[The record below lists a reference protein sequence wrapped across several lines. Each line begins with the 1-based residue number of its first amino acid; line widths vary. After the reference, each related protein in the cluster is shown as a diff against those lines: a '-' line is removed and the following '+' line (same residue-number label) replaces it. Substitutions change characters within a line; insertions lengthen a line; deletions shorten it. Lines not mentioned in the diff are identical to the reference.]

1 MRVKNL
7 SRCNSRLRKSLKE
20 SPNRTKVGNW
30 ARHLRVPIDT
40 LGVPINTWQVLIGTS
55 LVPIGTASRP
65 DPETF

>member
-30 ARHLRVPIDT
+30 ARHLRGPIGT
-40 LGVPINTWQVLIGTS
+40 LGVL
-55 LVPIGTASRP
+55 PIGTALRLS
-65 DPETF
+65 PEMLCLRLNTSILNV